1 MAKLTFQRR
10 FGEFLMTNDET
21 LTIWFNKAPIKP
33 NHNMNEVIPCEEA
46 RIPLHFLLRD
56 LSGQNQDTGTHKN
69 LYLHMRR
76 KYSIHTTSRA

>member
-1 MAKLTFQRR
+1 
-10 FGEFLMTNDET
+10 MTNDET